1 MPAAIVA
8 LCCYAVV
15 TVALLVMTVK
25 TRGWFMITA
34 VVTGALEALGF
45 VARCERAWEGAEWWG
60 KVEGGWR
67 MDLQAAAPR
76 MLPYA
81 LTAVTRGLLAGS
93 LSPAP
98 PSSCPF
104 PRHPLVTNRVSLMN
118 AMFPFTP
125 YGIP

>member
-8 LCCYAVV
+8 LCCYAVI

-45 VARCERAWEGAEWWG
+45 VARCACVWEGVGWWG
-60 KVEGGWR
+60 RVEGGWR

-76 MLPYA
+76 MLP
-81 LTAVTRGLLAGS
+81 
-93 LSPAP
+93 
-98 PSSCPF
+98 
-104 PRHPLVTNRVSLMN
+104 
-118 AMFPFTP
+118 
-125 YGIP
+125 